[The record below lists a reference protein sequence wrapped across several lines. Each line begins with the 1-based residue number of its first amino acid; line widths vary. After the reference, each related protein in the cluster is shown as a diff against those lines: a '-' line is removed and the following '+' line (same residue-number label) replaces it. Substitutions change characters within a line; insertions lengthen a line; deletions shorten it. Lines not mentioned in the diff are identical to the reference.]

1 MAVKHRRQRRRVKR
15 AATLGAAT
23 ATVTALTVGVAPPAQ
38 AAAVQR
44 DVRLQSGVQ
53 IFPPPDQIPD
63 LTGGFGTQ
71 VYNQFQTV
79 GAQVETAFVNNFNL
93 LALLQAA
100 GIDPTSAVTG
110 GLNDVLGGALGELPV
125 NVEDLLGIDLN
136 DPLSAAGVNV
146 ITTGGLFT
154 LIRLLGVDLGWVPS
168 FPNSVADEINNTPYL
183 DVSLDSIFKALGLPT
198 SGLKFDS
205 LKAALELLGITLPPL
220 STNAADVRIP
230 IVAGWGFGAFAAGA
244 AYQQVVDDL
253 PNQPGGANYTGT
265 NPLLG
270 SFTILPMIL
279 IDNPG
284 RANGGILAR
293 AYPLFGLL
301 GIDTVTPDTQVQS
314 SGTSIVS
321 GIPVVGD
328 IPLFGLTP
336 GGANLIPIKID
347 ATAEYLPL
355 SDFAAWPNPF
365 TMANNV
371 AAGMFPTYILR
382 NQSLDTL
389 GTVLVDQVV
398 SQLGADIT
406 DYLDNPG
413 DDPQLGP
420 KLNIYITIPANSLPL
435 LEPTYLAYDVV
446 NLLTGANLNNPI
458 GTALSPVL
466 TSLVNLGYTDVSY
479 NPTTG
484 IYERSLDEADV
495 PTAFGT
501 LPADVDWEQVPGH
514 LVNNLVTGI
523 QKAISDGLVS
533 QTPVSNPIKTLLG
546 LLGVGNSA
554 TGSALDLSALPD
566 VGTQALTKTRFEPQA
581 ITQTN
586 VGTETVNLRSVADA
600 PAGDDNAEKLT
611 AVADDA
617 RRELDKSVE
626 AAGERTKASAAKA
639 RERTAKAVTDAQER
653 VNKLAEDGRKQI
665 RSAADGLHRSAEKAV
680 GDVKDGVKKAGESVK
695 PAKKAE
701 KKAEKNDAKND
712 AA

>member
-100 GIDPTSAVTG
+100 GIDPTSAVTA
-110 GLNDVLGGALGELPV
+110 GLNDVLGGALGGLPV

-168 FPNSVADEINNTPYL
+168 FPNSVADEINGTPYL

-371 AAGMFPTYILR
+371 AAGLFPTYILR

-554 TGSALDLSALPD
+554 TGSALDLSALTD
-566 VGTQALTKTRFEPQA
+566 VGTQALTKTSFEPQA

-586 VGTETVNLRSVADA
+586 VGTETVNLKSVADV
-600 PAGDDNAEKLT
+600 PAGDGNAEKLST
-611 AVADDA
+611 GADDA

-639 RERTAKAVTDAQER
+639 REHTAKAVKDAQER
-653 VNKLAEDGRKQI
+653 VNKLAADGRKQI
-665 RSAADGLHRSAEKAV
+665 KSAADGLQRGAEKAV

-701 KKAEKNDAKND
+701 KKAEKDAKSD